1 MYCPKCAVH
10 NGDDAKFCR
19 SCGADI
25 SLVPDAVSGH
35 LTERLAAAD
44 TGARHTRQEGRKGPP
59 SIERAVKS
67 LFTGLAFFF
76 VAFAVR
82 SYAPAGHIWW
92 FWMFIPAFAGL
103 GDAVATYMRIR
114 EDRLRLAPPPQ
125 SFVPAQSSVAA
136 PPRAAELPSRDT
148 GRVVAPPSV
157 TEGTT
162 RHLGVPVE
170 RRPKDL

>member
-1 MYCPKCAVH
+1 MYCPRCAVQ
-10 NGDDAKFCR
+10 NTDDAKFCR

-25 SLVPDAVSGH
+25 SLVPDAISGQ
-35 LTERLAAAD
+35 LSGRLAAAESGNFRSRD
-44 TGARHTRQEGRKGPP
+44 DMRKGPP
-59 SIERAVKS
+59 SIDRAVRS
-67 LFTGLAFFF
+67 FFTGLAFLL

-92 FWMFIPAFAGL
+92 FWMFIPAFAGF
-103 GDAVATYMRIR
+103 GDSVATYLRVKEER
-114 EDRLRLAPPPQ
+114 QRLAPP
-125 SFVPAQSSVAA
+125 SFVPAQNSMHA
-136 PPRAAELPSRDT
+136 PAGVGELSPQRET
-148 GRVVAPPSV
+148 GEMVRPPSV

>member
-44 TGARHTRQEGRKGPP
+44 DGARHTRHERRKGPP

-67 LFTGLAFFF
+67 LFTGLAFF
-76 VAFAVR
+76 VIAFAVR

-103 GDAVATYMRIR
+103 GDAVATYLRVR
-114 EDRLRLAPPPQ
+114 ENRQRLAPP
-125 SFVPAQSSVAA
+125 SFVPAQVAVPSPMRA
-136 PPRAAELPSRDT
+136 SELPPRNT
-148 GRVVAPPSV
+148 GEMISPPSV
-157 TEGTT
+157 TEATT
-162 RHLGVPVE
+162 RHLGIPVE
-170 RRPKDL
+170 RQSKDAS